1 MREEAAGSC
10 ASTHDPASTSKV
22 KAAGG
27 PVGSG
32 LLMKT
37 AVDLYLDTM
46 LVGLAEAVHLADRNG
61 LDLGT
66 FQAAIAAGPMASD
79 VTRVEIP
86 ELVTRDFP
94 VQAATSDAYADAA

>member
-1 MREEAAGSC
+1 M
-10 ASTHDPASTSKV
+10 

-46 LVGLAEAVHLADRNG
+46 LVGLAEAVHFADRNG

-66 FQAAIAAGPMASD
+66 FQAATAAGPMASD
-79 VTRVEIP
+79 VNRVEIP